1 MEFILIDMKAKT
13 IFIIITTALLT
24 AFLFLNSDQVSFN
37 FIVVNDVQVSKLIV
51 IGVCILIGFVLG
63 FLVGRPRKTI
73 STYDTEI
80 EKGYAGNTENKSG
93 LSDEDRDYIS

>member
-1 MEFILIDMKAKT
+1 MKAKT
-13 IFIIITTALLT
+13 IFIIFTTALLT

-37 FIVVNDVQVSKLIV
+37 FIIVDDVQVSKLIV
-51 IGVCILIGFVLG
+51 IGVCVVIGFFLG
-63 FLVGRPRKTI
+63 FLVGRPRKTT

-80 EKGYAGNTENKSG
+80 EKGHESNTQNKSI